1 MIGQSYCNKAKIKLR
16 QLKELKK
23 SFCLLE
29 REMAVNLCELSEAVN
44 NIAARC
50 SEPEVKNFFEKIGK
64 NMGYDNVFAQ
74 VFEDSLKEST
84 LMLDDEIINNMV
96 SAGKAIGYMD
106 LENNS
111 NMIGLII
118 RELDDVV
125 EEENKKM
132 TDKLKVYR
140 TVSIAAGIGL
150 AIIFI

>member
-1 MIGQSYCNKAKIKLR
+1 
-16 QLKELKK
+16 
-23 SFCLLE
+23 
-29 REMAVNLCELSEAVN
+29 MAVNLCELSEAVN

-84 LMLDDEIINNMV
+84 LMLDGEIINNMV

>member
-1 MIGQSYCNKAKIKLR
+1 MIGQSYCSKAKLKLR

-29 REMAVNLCELSEAVN
+29 REMSVNLCEISEAME
-44 NIAARC
+44 NIAGRC
-50 SEPEVKNFFEKIGK
+50 LEPEVEEFFREIVRNIGF
-64 NMGYDNVFAQ
+64 DNTFAY
-74 VFEDSLKEST
+74 VFEDALKGSK
-84 LMLDDEIINNMV
+84 LMLDEELVNNMV
-96 SAGKAIGYMD
+96 SAGKGIGYMD

-118 RELDDVV
+118 RELDDAAR
-125 EEENKKM
+125 EENNKM
-132 TDKLKVYR
+132 ADKLKVYR